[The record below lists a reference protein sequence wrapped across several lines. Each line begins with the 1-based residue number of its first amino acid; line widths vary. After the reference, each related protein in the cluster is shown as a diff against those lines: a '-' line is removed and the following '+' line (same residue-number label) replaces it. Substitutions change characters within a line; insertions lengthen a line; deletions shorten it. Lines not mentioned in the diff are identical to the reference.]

1 MRTIR
6 PTLRVVLTLLASCLG
21 LAAAPATAETV
32 VRFSIGTTFF
42 DVELTSDPALA
53 TTVNNFMNYVNTGR
67 YTNTLI
73 HRSTTD
79 NPANIQIIQGGGFV
93 LDGLSIDPIA
103 TDAPIPL
110 QVKYSNTRGTIAMAR
125 LDDYP
130 TPNPNSATSGW
141 FFNVTDNPS
150 LDGNYAVFGI
160 VTDLA
165 SLDVIDAIA
174 AVPVYD
180 VSSQLGGPFTE
191 MPLLNYT
198 PPNPVNTSNL
208 VLITSIAP
216 VPEPSTLVLAGV
228 GLAAAAFTAA
238 RRSRRVAC

>member
-21 LAAAPATAETV
+21 LATAPANAETI
-32 VRFSIGTTFF
+32 VRFSVGTTFF
-42 DVELTSDPALA
+42 DVALSSDPALA
-53 TTVNNFMNYVNTGR
+53 TTVDNFMNYVNTGR

-79 NPANIQIIQGGGFV
+79 NPADIQIIQGGGFV

-110 QVKYSNTRGTIAMAR
+110 QAKYSNTRGTIAMAR
-125 LDDYP
+125 TLD
-130 TPNPNSATSGW
+130 PNSATSGW

-150 LDGNYAVFGI
+150 LNGNYAVFGI

-165 SLDVIDAIA
+165 SLNVIDAIA
-174 AVPVYD
+174 AVPVYN
-180 VSSQLGGPFTE
+180 VSSLLGPEYTE

-238 RRSRRVAC
+238 RRSRRVAR